1 MLETSDDFW
10 CPLGDT
16 RPPGAAGDQDLS
28 ADDWEALTRLDGA
41 EWVSDAQ
48 IAALESLGL
57 VEKAFGHALLT
68 RLGRAALAR
77 RGTGIE

>member
-1 MLETSDDFW
+1 MLDAADDFW
-10 CPLGDT
+10 CPLGESA
-16 RPPGAAGDQDLS
+16 PPGAAGDQDMND
-28 ADDWEALTRLDGA
+28 DDWAALTRLDRA

-48 IAALESLGL
+48 IAALQSLGL

-77 RGTGIE
+77 RRSAV